1 MAREERSSP
10 PSRSTELETGEER
23 GVREE
28 APGAAADGGA
38 LMAPTPGGGGRIP
51 PPPLPRERDL
61 SLFGM
66 LMLTWK
72 KCRLNLSHQKVCSA
86 AHLDGLPLLE
96 GQVQLWLTAHI
107 LLGRYWV

>member
-1 MAREERSSP
+1 MKSEAAYFDCVEAGWDRLAKGGLEGGGCWMEREERSSP

-28 APGAAADGGA
+28 APGADGGA

-66 LMLTWK
+66 LMLTCK
-72 KCRLNLSHQKVCSA
+72 KTGVEL
-86 AHLDGLPLLE
+86 HL
-96 GQVQLWLTAHI
+96 
-107 LLGRYWV
+107 

>member
-1 MAREERSSP
+1 MEREERSSP

-23 GVREE
+23 GVREA

-86 AHLDGLPLLE
+86 SHLDGLSLLE

>member
-1 MAREERSSP
+1 MKFEAAYFDCVEAGWDRLAKGGLEGGGCWMEREERSSP

-28 APGAAADGGA
+28 APGGAADGGA

-61 SLFGM
+61 SLFGIFI
-66 LMLTWK
+66 LTWK
-72 KCRLNLSHQKVCSA
+72 K
-86 AHLDGLPLLE
+86 
-96 GQVQLWLTAHI
+96 
-107 LLGRYWV
+107 

>member
-1 MAREERSSP
+1 MARDERSSP

-28 APGAAADGGA
+28 APGGAADGGA

-61 SLFGM
+61 SLFGIFI
-66 LMLTWK
+66 LTWK
-72 KCRLNLSHQKVCSA
+72 K
-86 AHLDGLPLLE
+86 
-96 GQVQLWLTAHI
+96 
-107 LLGRYWV
+107 